1 MRKRTWSKAVLY
13 LAPSKIEGVGC
24 FADMRIRKGEYVRTW
39 LPEDTRFVT
48 LAKANASPHRML
60 FKRFGIRT
68 GNGYWAPANFLR
80 ISVGWYMN
88 HSEDPN
94 LQSDDGDVT
103 YYALRTI
110 EPGEEVTMDYR
121 RMDEH
126 HDNLVRDVLLPGGRA
141 TRARK
146 PGAKKKQRR

>member
-48 LAKANASPHRML
+48 LAKANASPHRLL

-94 LQSDDGDVT
+94 LQPDDGDVT
-103 YYALRTI
+103 YYALRDI
-110 EPGEEVTMDYR
+110 RPGEEVTMDYR
-121 RMDEH
+121 RMDDEH
-126 HDNLVRDVLLPGGRA
+126 EHLARDVVLPGRQQPRKA
-141 TRARK
+141 ARGK
-146 PGAKKKQRR
+146 PKR